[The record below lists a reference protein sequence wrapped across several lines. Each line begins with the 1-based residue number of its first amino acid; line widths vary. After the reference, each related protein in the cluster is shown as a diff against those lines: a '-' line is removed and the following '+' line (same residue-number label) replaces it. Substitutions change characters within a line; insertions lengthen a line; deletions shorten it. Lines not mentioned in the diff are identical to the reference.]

1 MSWFHYDYP
10 EPRSIR
16 KGVCLRAS
24 SFPLDLKEKAI
35 KIINPHEDDISNLT
49 LMIKV
54 KEIRPNNQVLLE
66 FWSRIAGKDPFN
78 RHVVVHLLVDEDP
91 KWVCEGDVGRGWKPN
106 KPKKSK
112 NIKRKNK

>member
-1 MSWFHYDYP
+1 MKKSLPGRDATILATL
-10 EPRSIR
+10 SM
-16 KGVCLRAS
+16 
-24 SFPLDLKEKAI
+24 FPC
-35 KIINPHEDDISNLT
+35 
-49 LMIKV
+49 
-54 KEIRPNNQVLLE
+54 LLE

-91 KWVCEGDVGRGWKPN
+91 KCVCEGDVGRGWKPN